1 MRRCVFRDPQT
12 SNNKRN
18 IAVPALKV
26 AVLAAFLLLTPLSAS
41 AQGLLGGLLDQL
53 LQQLQQL
60 LTSQEGLS
68 SLVIPAS
75 SVLKP
80 SDLGVRSHTNVRYMT
95 FKKATTAQPNA
106 LPPYGGYFFET
117 PQSLA
122 CIYHVVTP
130 IRYCNPNKTT
140 NTPSGGSYAI
150 AIVDAYDDPT
160 AASDLQTFSTQFGIP
175 FSASDLVVVYAS
187 GSKPPV
193 DPSGGWEIEEALDV
207 EYAHAIAPNAKIY
220 LVEANSNTFSDLFAA
235 VKVAG
240 NLIACGQTTTCP
252 SGSTGKGEV
261 SMSWG
266 GSEFSGETSYD
277 SVFTSPGVVYFA
289 ASGDVPGTSYPCTSQ
304 NVVCVGGT
312 STARQYTSGNFVN
325 EITWPEAGGGVSGY
339 EQGPGYQSGVG
350 EDIQYGMGGNPPPS
364 GSGSQQFPNRGIPD
378 IALDANP
385 DTGVWVYAPSPG
397 NGYSAWYIL
406 GGTSVA
412 TPLMA
417 AIMNQSGRFF
427 ASSAAALTDLYGS
440 QPSGTFKDVNFGA
453 CGLYAG
459 FRAYSGWDVCTGQ
472 GAPRAYSGH

>member
-1 MRRCVFRDPQT
+1 M
-12 SNNKRN
+12 
-18 IAVPALKV
+18 PAIKV
-26 AVLAAFLLLTPLSAS
+26 AVLAAILLLAPLSAP
-41 AQGLLGGLLDQL
+41 AQGLLGGLGSILQQL

-80 SDLGVRSHTNVRYMT
+80 ADLGVRSHTNVRYMT
-95 FKKATTAQPNA
+95 FKTATKAQPNA

-130 IRYCNPNKTT
+130 IQGCNPNKT
-140 NTPSGGSYAI
+140 NSTPSGGYNAI

-160 AASDLQTFSTQFGIP
+160 AVADLETFSAQFGVP
-175 FSASDLVVVYAS
+175 FSASDLEVVYAS
-187 GSKPPV
+187 GSKPPL
-193 DPSGGWEIEEALDV
+193 DPTGGWEIEEALDI
-207 EYAHAIAPNAKIY
+207 EYAHSMAPYAKIY
-220 LVEANSNTFSDLFAA
+220 LVEANSSYYSDLIPA
-235 VKVAG
+235 VQVAS
-240 NLIACGQTTTCP
+240 NLIACGETTKCP

-277 SVFTSPGVVYFA
+277 SVFTTPGVVYLA

-325 EITWPEAGGGVSGY
+325 EVTWPEAGGGVSHY
-339 EQGPGYQSGVG
+339 ETAPPYQSKVG
-350 EDIQYGMGGNPPPS
+350 DDIQYGMAGNPPPTTSS
-364 GSGSQQFPNRGIPD
+364 GQRFPNRGIPD
-378 IALDANP
+378 VALDSNP

-427 ASSAAALTDLYGS
+427 ASSAAALADLYGS
-440 QPSGTFKDVNFGA
+440 QPSGTFKDVNYGT

-459 FRAYSGWDVCTGQ
+459 FRANSAWDVCTGV
-472 GAPRAYSGH
+472 GAPRNYSGH